1 MIVYTIFVLGGQ
13 LVATILG
20 RLYYD
25 KGGNSKWMATLV
37 INAGYPILLPL
48 YLFGPSDNKE
58 SSDKTQ
64 ISSAALAS
72 IRISLGISLAAVSIL
87 YAVGLL
93 NLPVSVYTL
102 ICASQLGFNALFSFF
117 LNSQKLTPYILNC
130 VALLTISSM
139 LLVFTPDDSS
149 DSRRNNN
156 KYALGFVCTIGASAG
171 YALLLSLTQLYF
183 QKII

>member
-13 LVATILG
+13 SVATILG

-37 INAGYPILLPL
+37 INAGFPILLPL

-58 SSDKTQ
+58 SSDKKQ

-72 IRISLGISLAAVSIL
+72 IRISLGIFLAAVSIL

-117 LNSQKLTPYILNC
+117 LNSQKFTPYILNC

>member
-1 MIVYTIFVLGGQ
+1 M
-13 LVATILG
+13 G

-25 KGGNSKWMATLV
+25 KGGNKEWMATLI
-37 INAGYPILLPL
+37 INAGFPILPPL

-58 SSDKTQ
+58 SSDKKQ

-117 LNSQKLTPYILNC
+117 LDSQKLTPYILNC

-149 DSRRNNN
+149 DSKRNNN